1 MSKQETVEPQ
11 YQGCVELRKEKGLAS
26 FGLMSNFVWHTDPKR
41 LVFSLARYK
50 FVSKM
55 FSGMNHVLE
64 IGCADAFG
72 ARIVLQEVN
81 EVTAIDFDPT
91 FIEDV
96 ITRMDQDWTINVKVH
111 DILDG
116 PVVGQF
122 DGAFSLD
129 VLEHI
134 SSDHEDQFISNIVN
148 SIADHGVLIIGTPSI
163 QSQEYAS
170 PASKAGH
177 INCKDQIE
185 LKRLLSQYFHNVFIF
200 SMNDEIVH
208 TGFYPMAH
216 YLFALC
222 VEKK

>member
-11 YQGCVELRKEKGLAS
+11 YQGCVEMRSEKGLTT
-26 FGLMSNFVWHTDPKR
+26 FGLMSNYVWHTDPKR

-72 ARIVLQEVN
+72 ARLVLQEVN
-81 EVTAIDFDPT
+81 EVTAIDFDPV

-96 ITRMDQDWTINVKVH
+96 ITRMDQDWKIIAQVH

-148 SIADHGVLIIGTPSI
+148 SISDHGVLIIGSPSI

-177 INCKDQIE
+177 INCKDHIE

-222 VEKK
+222 VAKK